1 MFLWSCLIW
10 INHMKAIKQ
19 RLPFTGWLEQ
29 KLSIKPLRPENMKQ
43 DWNKTDD
50 CTQNS
55 ASPPLQRARLCVC
68 TWVLCMSSARSRR
81 RQCILQLIQ
90 LQIFTLP
97 RGRQW
102 CSCQPMSVSVCC
114 CRFRGSD
121 RRLTWICE
129 VVYTTNVAQ
138 SPSVSRCDKDCLHY
152 TAVHIY
158 SSLIVLLLTSLF
170 QCVKAPSCF
179 NTDKKCFTQKKH
191 PVKVHLS
198 LKQSPAVS
206 ETDYRHL
213 K

>member
-1 MFLWSCLIW
+1 
-10 INHMKAIKQ
+10 
-19 RLPFTGWLEQ
+19 
-29 KLSIKPLRPENMKQ
+29 MKQ

-114 CRFRGSD
+114 CRFRGK
-121 RRLTWICE
+121 RQ
-129 VVYTTNVAQ
+129 TTNLNLWGCIHNKCGAESECFTLWQ
-138 SPSVSRCDKDCLHY
+138 RLFTLHSS
-152 TAVHIY
+152 AHLC